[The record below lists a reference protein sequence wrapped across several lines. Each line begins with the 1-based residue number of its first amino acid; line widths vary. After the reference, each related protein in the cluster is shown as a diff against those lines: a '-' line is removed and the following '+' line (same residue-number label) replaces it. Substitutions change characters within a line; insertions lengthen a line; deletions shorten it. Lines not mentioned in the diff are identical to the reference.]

1 MKIIIKTLP
10 SLEQLEEIGV
20 DSDNFMGSFNM
31 CRIDGM
37 TATVIPDPDNE
48 DLVLMGIVGL
58 YKHPGEEDWYQ
69 IVD

>member
-10 SLEQLEEIGV
+10 SPEQLEDIGV
-20 DSDNFMGSFNM
+20 CSETFMESFNM

-37 TATVIPDPDNE
+37 SATVIPDPDNE
-48 DLVLMGIVGL
+48 DDVLMGNVGL
-58 YKHPGEEDWYQ
+58 YKHPGEDDWYQ